1 MKKNS
6 LDEEF
11 YKQRS
16 INDLILF
23 SVFALTEKKEKCTFE
38 NLVKTCFIL
47 FPKRFA
53 FSNYTEWP
61 DSRKPDRPLRTLRK
75 RKLITGSPSTAFSLT
90 KTGRK
95 KALEIAKSFQQKQL
109 L

>member
-1 MKKNS
+1 MKKTS

-11 YKQRS
+11 YKKRS

-23 SVFALTEKKEKCTFE
+23 SIFTLTEKKEKCTFE
-38 NLVKTCFIL
+38 NLVKTCFTL

-53 FSNYTEWP
+53 LSNHPKWP

-75 RKLITGSPSTAFSLT
+75 EKLITGSPSTTFSLT
-90 KTGRK
+90 KAGRK